1 MDEGIPEERPWRK
14 REYSGAWST
23 LGVAA
28 LVVITVGVSI
38 WFLEFRGETGGG
50 INDEGYGIIALEKSL
65 NPTDKPAAAE
75 VGRAAPDFRL
85 RTIGGGEVKL
95 SDFRGRFVLVNF
107 WASWC
112 IPCRSEAPALEAV
125 HLGNAGVVVLGVNQQ
140 ETEAAAKKF
149 QSEFALSYPLA
160 LDRSGEVA
168 QAYRVPGLPITVLV
182 DKDGVIVRMFAGGV
196 TEKQLTEALAG
207 LGG

>member
-28 LVVITVGVSI
+28 LVVITVGVAI

-50 INDEGYGIIALEKSL
+50 INDAGYGIIALGTSL

-112 IPCRSEAPALEAV
+112 TPCRGEAPALEAV

-207 LGG
+207 FGG